1 MDLDTPVHP
10 DSETLRTS
18 GSSTPTDPANRT
30 AENQDPSTGNLFQQ
44 LLIQYIQM
52 QIRNDT
58 IMTQMIRRLL
68 NLEGT
73 SLIKDPI
80 VNYGHKI
87 PVPKWIRDMSF
98 EAWKQKIL
106 NFKEQSLMNENQ
118 KLILILESLKK
129 LRRDRNSKIG

>member
-58 IMTQMIRRLL
+58 IMTQMIRRWS
-68 NLEGT
+68 NLEET
-73 SLIKDPI
+73 SPIKDPL
-80 VNYGHKI
+80 VNYGHKTPI
-87 PVPKWIRDMSF
+87 PEWNRDMSF
-98 EAWKQKIL
+98 KA
-106 NFKEQSLMNENQ
+106 
-118 KLILILESLKK
+118 
-129 LRRDRNSKIG
+129 

>member
-58 IMTQMIRRLL
+58 IMTQMIRRLS
-68 NLEGT
+68 NSEGT
-73 SLIKDPI
+73 SPI
-80 VNYGHKI
+80 RIHSPIINTKYQ
-87 PVPKWIRDMSF
+87 F
-98 EAWKQKIL
+98 L
-106 NFKEQSLMNENQ
+106 NETG
-118 KLILILESLKK
+118 ICP
-129 LRRDRNSKIG
+129 LRL